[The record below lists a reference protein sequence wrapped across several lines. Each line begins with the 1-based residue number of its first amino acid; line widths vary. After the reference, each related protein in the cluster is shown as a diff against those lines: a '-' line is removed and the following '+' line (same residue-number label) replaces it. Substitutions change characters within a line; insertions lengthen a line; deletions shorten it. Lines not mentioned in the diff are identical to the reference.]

1 MAASPVGPA
10 ELVGCVMD
18 WLDDECDEQ
27 ALDLVAGQRH
37 QVGRPGTVGVF
48 VSTDDGEEGVGEH
61 GEGDP
66 AGPGWVAADL
76 VLIESGQPLLG
87 LEGFFHPPS
96 GSGDP
101 HQLGQRHR
109 LG

>member
-10 ELVGCVMD
+10 ESVGDVVEG
-18 WLDDECDEQ
+18 LDDECYEQ
-27 ALDLVAGQRH
+27 VLNLVAGQWDQPVRSG
-37 QVGRPGTVGVF
+37 VAGVF
-48 VSTDDGEEGVGEH
+48 VGADDGEEGVGEH
-61 GEGDP
+61 REGAP
-66 AGPGWVAADL
+66 AGPGGVATDL
-76 VLIESGQPLLG
+76 VLIEPGQPFLG
-87 LEGFFHPPS
+87 LEGLFHTPS